1 MWLFLCEEGIKFVTL
16 VVGKNTCLPLV
27 FVDFIRCSSYSSYCC
42 FTNAHTLFC
51 WSLVFFGP
59 YWWLLVENASLFL
72 TNNSSSCLM
81 LLCGWL
87 TIFLSY
93 SSAPELVGL
102 LSELNDALEQIESK
116 VNPLLSK
123 VFICSFTI
131 LLGIVC
137 SAPLRM
143 T

>member
-1 MWLFLCEEGIKFVTL
+1 
-16 VVGKNTCLPLV
+16 
-27 FVDFIRCSSYSSYCC
+27 
-42 FTNAHTLFC
+42 
-51 WSLVFFGP
+51 
-59 YWWLLVENASLFL
+59 
-72 TNNSSSCLM
+72 M

-102 LSELNDALEQIESK
+102 LLELNDALEQIESK

-123 VFICSFTI
+123 VFICSSFAI